1 MNDCIKFEPDFNDYE
16 DVLLNVY
23 AVMINAVSDIPRV
36 ETKLFSKLVRNY
48 NTHGFSFLI
57 ISTFNSRVL

>member
-16 DVLLNVY
+16 DVLLNVH

-48 NTHGFSFLI
+48 STHSFSFLI
-57 ISTFNSRVL
+57 ISVFSS